1 MKWAFFIDECNFK
14 FIITFIKK
22 ALKIIILSAFPIRY
36 EFRKSDS
43 AGSRTQD
50 PILKRDVLYQLS
62 Y

>member
-1 MKWAFFIDECNFK
+1 MRNNQCIKTKN
-14 FIITFIKK
+14 KK
-22 ALKIIILSAFPIRY
+22 APAKLQKLLKFG
-36 EFRKSDS
+36 DS